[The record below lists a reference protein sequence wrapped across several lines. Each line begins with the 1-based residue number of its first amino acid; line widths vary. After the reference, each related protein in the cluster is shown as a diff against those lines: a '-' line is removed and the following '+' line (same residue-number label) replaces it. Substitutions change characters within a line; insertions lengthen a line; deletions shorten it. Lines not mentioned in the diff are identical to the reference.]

1 MPSPAPVNDP
11 DLKTRR
17 LIDVARLLFVA
28 KGYAATSMDEVASVA
43 RMSKTTLYTRYPSK
57 AELFAAVIAA
67 HGDSSGMNFDPAE
80 LASLPV
86 AEALCTIAERFVEFT
101 CQPEA
106 VRLQLVYESEG
117 SQLPEV
123 VAAFERS
130 GPERDITMVE
140 GYLAAKV
147 GLGELALEDP
157 RFAAGYFLN
166 AVKGT
171 PSGASLSPY
180 AGLAPA
186 QRRAHIRRIV
196 ALFRDGAG
204 RRDQA

>member
-1 MPSPAPVNDP
+1 VNDP

-67 HGDSSGMNFDPAE
+67 HGDSSGMNFGPAE

-130 GPERDITMVE
+130 GPEHDITMVE
-140 GYLAAKV
+140 RYLTAKV
-147 GLGELALEDP
+147 GQGELVLEDP

-180 AGLAPA
+180 VGLTPA
-186 QRRAHIRRIV
+186 QRRTHIRRIV
-196 ALFRDGAG
+196 ALFLDGA
-204 RRDQA
+204 RPARST

>member
-1 MPSPAPVNDP
+1 VNDS

-67 HGDSSGMNFDPAE
+67 HGDSSGMDFDPAE
-80 LASLPV
+80 LAGLPV
-86 AEALCTIAERFVEFT
+86 AEALGTIAERFVEFT

-130 GPERDITMVE
+130 GPEHDISVVE
-140 GYLAAKV
+140 QYLAAKV
-147 GLGELALEDP
+147 RLGELALEDP

-171 PSGASLSPY
+171 PSGTSLSPY
-180 AGLAPA
+180 AGLTPG
-186 QRRAHIRRIV
+186 QRRTHIRRIV
-196 ALFRDGAG
+196 ALFLDGA
-204 RRDQA
+204 QPHLT

>member
-67 HGDSSGMNFDPAE
+67 HGDSSGMNFDLAE

-130 GPERDITMVE
+130 GPEHDITMVE

-180 AGLAPA
+180 AGLTPA
-186 QRRAHIRRIV
+186 QRRVHIRRIV
-196 ALFRDGAG
+196 ALFLDGAG
-204 RRDQA
+204 RRGQA